1 MALFIPA
8 QYSRSAAGAPVVE
21 RAGHGVHLEGCH
33 PRPPRGGGRGARPP
47 RLPRRLDGP
56 GPPGGRL
63 ADGATYD
70 ACALAQQDCS
80 GQVAAEVTLSGVTL
94 SAVDL
99 GGTDLPDLRLLDVA
113 CGGCDLANASWR
125 KTRWERVACD
135 ACRAV
140 GLQANEAVLRDVRF
154 RDCDLRLAQFR
165 YARFRAVRFE
175 GCSLREADFRG
186 ADLSGVVFARCDLR
200 EADLSDATLAGA
212 DLRGLA
218 GGGPASRSRGGRGL
232 IVDPVQL
239 FEVVKFLGI
248 TVLPGDAGE
257 PQPPADR
264 RGAR

>member
-1 MALFIPA
+1 MPSETGPA
-8 QYSRSAAGAPVVE
+8 RANAA
-21 RAGHGVHLEGCH
+21 
-33 PRPPRGGGRGARPP
+33 PRPPRF
-47 RLPRRLDGP
+47 PRRLAGA

-70 ACALAQQDCS
+70 GCALVQEDWS
-80 GQVAAEVTLSGVTL
+80 GQVAAEVTLSGATL
-94 SAVDL
+94 SAVNL
-99 GGTDLPDLRLLDVA
+99 GATDLPDLRLLDVA

-140 GLQANEAVLRDVRF
+140 GLQANEAALRDVRF

-212 DLRGLA
+212 DLRGSQVEGLRLGP
-218 GGGPASRSRGGRGL
+218 GGASGL

-257 PQPPADR
+257 PPPAAPDAGPAGR
-264 RGAR
+264 